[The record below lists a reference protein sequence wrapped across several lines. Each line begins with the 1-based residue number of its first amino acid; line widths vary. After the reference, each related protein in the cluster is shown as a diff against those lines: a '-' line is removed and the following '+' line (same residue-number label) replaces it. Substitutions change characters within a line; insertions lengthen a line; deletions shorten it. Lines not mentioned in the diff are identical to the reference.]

1 MNTLNHP
8 DCGSLLPFVIGSPAA
23 AQVSMACDATQL
35 PRGRSLGALKHVLR
49 PSRQQGWLRRA
60 AAGCRSPGAAA
71 LLLATALHAQVPQL
85 PPEVAQGYQ
94 LAWQDEFEGT
104 ELNKAEWNLRTGER
118 FASMNVARNV
128 SVADGMLRIALKKE
142 KVGKLDYTSGGV
154 ISKREFKHGYYETRF
169 RSPPCEGWHVSFW
182 MMKNAGKSEGNRQEI
197 DVCEH
202 DTKDQTSYGTN
213 LHIHSPEHKGLAG
226 RRVKTPDLSKG
237 FHTLGCEFTPTE
249 IRQYFDGKLVS
260 VMNATSFQHDAMSIW
275 LTTVGWAKLPWS
287 DKEKIDD
294 SKLPAFADFEY
305 VRFFEK
311 PGEEPTRPITVIA
324 YGDSLTEGKS
334 GGDQAWVK
342 QVEKQSKGKL
352 KVINE
357 GKGGRATGDGKWDF
371 DKMTA
376 RQPRADVIVIALGTN
391 DSRDLKPGSVEK
403 AASNVRYMIDRA
415 RQCYGPSVK
424 VLLVG
429 PPNLNKASLVATKP
443 IANER
448 EAQLKAQGAAFEVL
462 AKERQCEFVSL
473 FGAVPEETMTKDGVH
488 PDAAGH
494 TAMANVLKGR
504 LVP

>member
-1 MNTLNHP
+1 MSGEAL
-8 DCGSLLPFVIGSPAA
+8 DCGSLLPLERGSPAA
-23 AQVSMACDATQL
+23 GCVSWLWNA
-35 PRGRSLGALKHVLR
+35 PR
-49 PSRQQGWLRRA
+49 PFRQQGWLRRA

-71 LLLATALHAQVPQL
+71 LLLLAGVLHAQVPQL
-85 PPEVAQGYQ
+85 PPEIAQGYQ
-94 LAWQDEFEGT
+94 LAWQDEFEGS
-104 ELNKAEWNLRTGER
+104 ELNQAEWNLRTGER

-142 KVGKLDYTSGGV
+142 KAGKLDYTSGGV

-169 RSPPCEGWHVSFW
+169 RSPPGEGWHVSFW

-249 IRQYFDGKLVS
+249 IRQYFDGQLVS

-311 PGEEPTRPITVIA
+311 PGEE
-324 YGDSLTEGKS
+324 
-334 GGDQAWVK
+334 
-342 QVEKQSKGKL
+342 
-352 KVINE
+352 
-357 GKGGRATGDGKWDF
+357 
-371 DKMTA
+371 
-376 RQPRADVIVIALGTN
+376 
-391 DSRDLKPGSVEK
+391 
-403 AASNVRYMIDRA
+403 
-415 RQCYGPSVK
+415 
-424 VLLVG
+424 
-429 PPNLNKASLVATKP
+429 
-443 IANER
+443 
-448 EAQLKAQGAAFEVL
+448 
-462 AKERQCEFVSL
+462 
-473 FGAVPEETMTKDGVH
+473 
-488 PDAAGH
+488 
-494 TAMANVLKGR
+494 
-504 LVP
+504 

>member
-1 MNTLNHP
+1 MRIL
-8 DCGSLLPFVIGSPAA
+8 SV
-23 AQVSMACDATQL
+23 V
-35 PRGRSLGALKHVLR
+35 GALALVFIA
-49 PSRQQGWLRRA
+49 PSLMAQMPRLPADA
-60 AAGCRSPGAAA
+60 AAGY
-71 LLLATALHAQVPQL
+71 T
-85 PPEVAQGYQ
+85 
-94 LAWQDEFEGT
+94 LAWQDEFDAA

-118 FASMNVARNV
+118 FASMNKAQNV
-128 SVADGMLRIALKKE
+128 SVADGLLRIALKKE
-142 KVGKLDYTSGGV
+142 KAGRLDYTSGGV
-154 ISKREFKHGYYETRF
+154 ISKREFRYGYYETSF
-169 RSPPCEGWHVSFW
+169 RSPVGEGWHVSFW
-182 MMKNAGKSEGNRQEI
+182 LMKNAGKSEGNRQEI
-197 DVCEH
+197 DICEH

-213 LHIHSPEHKGLAG
+213 LHIHAPDHKGLAG

-249 IRQYFDGKLVS
+249 IRQYFDGKLVG
-260 VMNATSFQHDAMSIW
+260 VWDATGFKHDSMSIW

-287 DKEKIDD
+287 NKEKIDD

-311 PGEEPTRPITVIA
+311 QGEEPQKPQTVIA

-334 GGDQAWVK
+334 GGESAWVK
-342 QVEKQSKGKL
+342 LVEQQSEGQL

-376 RQPRADVIVIALGTN
+376 RQPRADTIVIALGTN

-415 RQCYGPSVK
+415 RQCYGPWVK
-424 VLLVG
+424 VMLIG
-429 PPNLNKASLVATKP
+429 PPNINKAALVATKP

-448 EAQLKAQGAAFEVL
+448 EAQLKALGAAFEAL
-462 AKERQCEFVSL
+462 AKEKQCDFVSL

-494 TAMANVLKGR
+494 AAMAKVIAGR
-504 LVP
+504 LLP

>member
-1 MNTLNHP
+1 VIVGEDRFCWIDGNPSGHDAHLSYFMTALLRNLAFVFLLT
-8 DCGSLLPFVIGSPAA
+8 SLLHAGDRPPALP
-23 AQVSMACDATQL
+23 SDA
-35 PRGRSLGALKHVLR
+35 
-49 PSRQQGWLRRA
+49 
-60 AAGCRSPGAAA
+60 
-71 LLLATALHAQVPQL
+71 
-85 PPEVAQGYQ
+85 AQGYT
-94 LAWQDEFEGT
+94 LEWQDEFEGDT
-104 ELNKAEWNLRTGER
+104 LNQSEWTLRTGER
-118 FASMNVARNV
+118 FASMNKAANV

-142 KVGKLDYTSGGV
+142 KAGKLDYTSGGV
-154 ISKREFKHGYYETRF
+154 ISKREFKYGYYETRF
-169 RSPPCEGWHVSFW
+169 RSPPGEGWHVSFW

-213 LHIHSPEHKGLAG
+213 LHVHSPEHKGLAG
-226 RRVKTPDLSKG
+226 RRVKTPDLSAG

-249 IRQYFDGKLVS
+249 IRQYFDGQLVG

-305 VRFFEK
+305 VRFYVK
-311 PGEEPTRPITVIA
+311 QYEEPAAPLTVIA

-334 GGDQAWVK
+334 GGEQAWVK
-342 QVEKQSKGKL
+342 LMERESGGKL

-376 RQPRADVIVIALGTN
+376 RQPRADVVLIALGTN
-391 DSRDLKPGSVEK
+391 DSRNLKVDAVKK
-403 AASNVRYMIDRA
+403 AASHVSYMIDRA

-424 VLLVG
+424 LILVG
-429 PPNLNKASLVATKP
+429 PPNINKATLVTTKP

-448 EAQLKAQGAAFEVL
+448 EAQLKALGAAFEAL
-462 AKERQCEFVSL
+462 AKEKQCEFVSL
-473 FGAVPEETMTKDGVH
+473 FGTVPEETMTKDGVH

-494 TAMANVLKGR
+494 SAIAKVLKGKMA
-504 LVP
+504 P